1 MSERGFHR
9 HDAMVLLGGA
19 VLVAIGVLVQPGA
32 TAQATFATLERE
44 GLSVRYP
51 QSAAWFP
58 PTGAGYPA
66 VITSVQCS
74 SDPRAACANQP
85 TARIAVRVYDDAMGL
100 GQAQSGKDHDAEYGD
115 RAKRVLAAEAARD
128 IGGKPWKCMR
138 FAYVPVGARSE
149 SIAIECS
156 LVESKKLYVV
166 TLAGREG
173 YVATL
178 EPEVI
183 GTLAVK
189 PAAPAQG
196 GTR

>member
-1 MSERGFHR
+1 MTGSRFHR
-9 HDAMVLLGGA
+9 HDAMVLVGGA
-19 VLVAIGVLVQPGA
+19 VLVAIGALVQPGA
-32 TAQATFATLERE
+32 SAQVTYATFERD

-58 PTGAGYPA
+58 PTTGGYPA

-85 TARIAVRVYDDAMGL
+85 TARIALRVYDDAMGL

-115 RAKRVLAAEAARD
+115 RAKRVLAAETPSD
-128 IGGKPWKCMR
+128 IGGKQWRCMR
-138 FAYVPVGARSE
+138 FAYVPVGARVE

-156 LVESKKLYVV
+156 LTARRKLYVV
-166 TLAGREG
+166 TLAGPEA

-183 GTLAVK
+183 GTLTVK
-189 PAAPAQG
+189 PAG
-196 GTR
+196 GTP

>member
-1 MSERGFHR
+1 VTDSRFHR
-9 HDAMVLLGGA
+9 HDALVLVGGA

-32 TAQATFATLERE
+32 SAQTTYATLERD

-58 PTGAGYPA
+58 PTSAGYPA

-74 SDPRAACANQP
+74 SDPRVACANQP
-85 TARIAVRVYDDAMGL
+85 TARIALRIYDDVMGL

-115 RAKRVLAAEAARD
+115 RAKRMLAAEAPRD
-128 IGGKPWKCMR
+128 IGGKPWRCMR
-138 FAYVPVGARSE
+138 FAYVPVGARAE

-156 LVESKKLYVV
+156 LTASKKLYVV
-166 TLAGREG
+166 TLAGPEA

-178 EPEVI
+178 EPDVI
-183 GTLAVK
+183 GTLSVK
-189 PAAPAQG
+189 PAG
-196 GTR
+196 GTP

>member
-1 MSERGFHR
+1 MTAGRFHR
-9 HDAMVLLGGA
+9 HDAMVLVGGA

-32 TAQATFATLERE
+32 SAQPTYATLERD

-58 PTGAGYPA
+58 PTGGGYPA

-85 TARIAVRVYDDAMGL
+85 TARITLRVYDDAMGL

-115 RAKRVLAAEAARD
+115 RAKRMLAPESPSD
-128 IGGKPWKCMR
+128 IGGKSWRCMR
-138 FAYVPVGARSE
+138 FAYVPVGARAE

-156 LVESKKLYVV
+156 LTASRKLYVV
-166 TLAGREG
+166 TLAGPEA

-178 EPEVI
+178 ESDVI

-189 PAAPAQG
+189 PAG
-196 GTR
+196 GTP